1 MISKVYSSALIGID
15 SIPVEV
21 EIDLGLGNNSFNI
34 VGLANKTVEEAK
46 DRVSSAVKNSG
57 FFPPQKQNCRIV
69 VNLAP
74 ADLKKQGSIYDLS
87 IAISYLLAT
96 KQIKYFRTDDKIFL
110 GELALNG
117 RVRRVSGILPTA
129 IMAKEYGFK
138 TIFLPREN
146 VKEASII
153 KGLEIVGLDNLK
165 ELTDILEEKG
175 EIKYS
180 DRIDF
185 NQLLNRIEYEFDISL
200 VKGQYQAKRAL
211 MISAAGGHNILMIG
225 SPGSGK
231 TMLAKSLPSILPK
244 MTLEESLEVSKI
256 YSVCGMLSSKNP
268 IAFLRPFRSPH
279 HSSSTTALVGGGT
292 WPKPGEISLSHRGVL
307 FLDEIAEF
315 PRNILESLRQ
325 PLEDGIIFISRTKAR
340 ISFPSKF
347 ILVAAMNP
355 CPCGYFGDK
364 EKNCKCSPYEIS
376 KYQKRISGPLL
387 DRIDIQIEVPRL
399 KYDDLKKQEDK
410 NYSLRIRECVEIA
423 RKIQKK
429 RFSNSK
435 KQIFY
440 NSEMNSEETEKH
452 CPLDKQGEEML
463 KKAVDDWHLSV
474 RAHYKVLKIA
484 RTIADIEEKENISS
498 SHLAEALRYRIK
510 EEN

>member
-1 MISKVYSSALIGID
+1 MIAKVYSSALIGID

-21 EIDLGLGNNSFNI
+21 EIDLGLGVNSFNI
-34 VGLANKTVEEAK
+34 VGLPNKTVEEAK

-57 FFPPQKQNCRIV
+57 FSPPQKQNCRIV

-74 ADLKKQGSIYDLS
+74 ADLKKEGSIYDLA
-87 IAISYLLAT
+87 IAISFLLASR
-96 KQIKYFRTDDKIFL
+96 QIKYFRTDDKIFL
-110 GELALNG
+110 GELSLNG
-117 RVRRVSGILPTA
+117 RIRRVSGILPAT
-129 IMAKEYGFK
+129 IMAKELGFK
-138 TIFLPREN
+138 TLFLPREN
-146 VKEASII
+146 VKEASVI
-153 KGLEIVGLDNLK
+153 KRMEIVGVDNLK
-165 ELTDILEEKG
+165 ELVEHLEEKR
-175 EIKYS
+175 EIK
-180 DRIDF
+180 IEKNIEF
-185 NQLLNRIEYEFDISL
+185 NQLIRNSEYISDISL

-211 MISAAGGHNILMIG
+211 MISAAGGHNILMSG

-268 IAFLRPFRSPH
+268 IALLRPFRSPH
-279 HSSSTTALVGGGT
+279 HSASTTALVGGGT
-292 WPKPGEISLSHRGVL
+292 YPKPGEISLSHRGVL

-325 PLEDGIIFISRTKAR
+325 PLEDGVISISRTRAR

-364 EKNCKCSPYEIS
+364 EKQCKCSPNEIS
-376 KYQKRISGPLL
+376 KYQKKISGPLL
-387 DRIDIQIEVPRL
+387 DRIDIQIEVPRV
-399 KYDDLKKQEDK
+399 KYDDLKKNEDK
-410 NYSLRIRECVEIA
+410 NHSLRIRQCVNSA
-423 RKIQKK
+423 RKIQEK
-429 RFSNSK
+429 RFQNSK
-435 KQIFY
+435 NHIFN
-440 NSEMNSEETEKH
+440 NSEMSSAETEKY
-452 CPLDKQGEEML
+452 CQLDKQGEEIL

-474 RAHYKVLKIA
+474 RAHYKVLKVA

-510 EEN
+510 EEK